1 MNEEKRLLKLGKK
14 IREIRKDQGVSQ
26 LNLSLD
32 AGVNRNYISDLEN
45 GRRNP
50 SILVLYRLAD
60 ALDVKITD
68 FFTE

>member
-60 ALDVKITD
+60 ALDVKITV

>member
-1 MNEEKRLLKLGKK
+1 MNEEKRLLKLGRK